1 MSPVS
6 ATRMNLLLRK
16 ERVRVAGD
24 GARLL
29 QSKREALLREFL
41 TLADTV
47 LSARNALE
55 ARCREATN
63 TLNLALAR
71 EGAETLRSAGMAAH
85 RPLNIEMTERRVWGI
100 PVPEIRHRHLVRSPE
115 ARGYSL
121 TGTGLQIDET
131 AAAFE
136 KVLQQAMH
144 SAMEEVRLK
153 KIGGE
158 IQRTSRRV
166 NALEQVLIPSLGRE
180 IHRILRALEERARE
194 DVFRLKRLKAKKSR
208 PPGKG
213 STPINT

>member
-1 MSPVS
+1 
-6 ATRMNLLLRK
+6 MNLLLRK

-41 TLADTV
+41 ALADTV

-55 ARCREATN
+55 DRCREATN
-63 TLNLALAR
+63 ALNLALAR
-71 EGAETLRSAGMAAH
+71 EGRQSLRSAGMAAL
-85 RPLNIEMTERRVWGI
+85 RPLSIEMTEHRVWGI
-100 PVPEIRHRHLVRSPE
+100 PVPEIKHRHLVRSPE

-121 TGTGLQIDET
+121 TGTGIQIDET

-136 KVLQQAMH
+136 KVLQQAVH
-144 SAMEEVRLK
+144 SAMEEVRLR

-158 IQRTSRRV
+158 IQKTSRRV
-166 NALEQVLIPSLGRE
+166 NALEQILIPSLRGD

-194 DVFRLKRLKAKKSR
+194 DVFRRLKAKKSR
-208 PPGKG
+208 TSRRGLPGQ
-213 STPINT
+213 SFTR

>member
-1 MSPVS
+1 
-6 ATRMNLLLRK
+6 MNLLHRK
-16 ERVRVAGD
+16 ERIRVAGD

-41 TLADTV
+41 ALADTV

-55 ARCREATN
+55 DRCREATN

-71 EGAETLRSAGMAAH
+71 EGAESLRSAGMAAL

-100 PVPEIRHRHLVRSPE
+100 PVPEIKYPHLVRSPE
-115 ARGYSL
+115 ARGFSL
-121 TGTGLQIDET
+121 TGTGIQIDET

-144 SAMEEVRLK
+144 SAMEEVRLR

-166 NALEQVLIPSLGRE
+166 NALEQILIPSLARE

-208 PPGKG
+208 RP
-213 STPINT
+213 

>member
-1 MSPVS
+1 MSSIS
-6 ATRMNLLLRK
+6 ANRMNLLLRK
-16 ERVRVAGD
+16 ERMRVAGD

-41 TLADTV
+41 ALADNV
-47 LSARNALE
+47 LSARNTLE
-55 ARCREATN
+55 DRCRDATN

-71 EGAETLRSAGMAAH
+71 EGNLSLRSAGMAAL
-85 RPLNIEMTERRVWGI
+85 RQLDIEMTERRVWGI
-100 PVPEIRHRHLVRSPE
+100 PVPEIQHRHLVRSPE

-131 AAAFE
+131 ATAFE
-136 KVLQQAMH
+136 KVLEQAML
-144 SAMEEVRLK
+144 SAMEEVRLR

-166 NALEQVLIPSLGRE
+166 NALEQILIPSLGRE
-180 IHRILRALEERARE
+180 VHRILRALEERARE

-208 PPGKG
+208 RPGEG
-213 STPINT
+213 FARINT